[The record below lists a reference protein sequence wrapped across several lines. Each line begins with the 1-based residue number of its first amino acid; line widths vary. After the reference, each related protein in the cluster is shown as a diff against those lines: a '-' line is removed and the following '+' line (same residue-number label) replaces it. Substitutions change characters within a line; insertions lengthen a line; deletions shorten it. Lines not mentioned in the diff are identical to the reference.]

1 MTPPSEEGDFECL
14 PMLSTWRGE
23 DIYNWRCELRRS
35 SIVLY
40 KERMRD
46 QKTNFYVESQQSGRS
61 RPKGEGAGKGEPEVR
76 GGRVICC
83 WHLQLTLLTPSEI
96 SKESSLQGLMWADL
110 FLRLPRSMASVGKFD
125 AGKNRLLWWM
135 TCNLT
140 SKLGLSGKQEGSC
153 FKFVRHWF
161 ERVELS
167 NIVDVRKI
175 REFDSVQRI

>member
-1 MTPPSEEGDFECL
+1 
-14 PMLSTWRGE
+14 
-23 DIYNWRCELRRS
+23 
-35 SIVLY
+35 
-40 KERMRD
+40 
-46 QKTNFYVESQQSGRS
+46 
-61 RPKGEGAGKGEPEVR
+61 
-76 GGRVICC
+76 
-83 WHLQLTLLTPSEI
+83 
-96 SKESSLQGLMWADL
+96 
-110 FLRLPRSMASVGKFD
+110 MASVGKFD
-125 AGKNRLLWWM
+125 AGKNRRLWWM